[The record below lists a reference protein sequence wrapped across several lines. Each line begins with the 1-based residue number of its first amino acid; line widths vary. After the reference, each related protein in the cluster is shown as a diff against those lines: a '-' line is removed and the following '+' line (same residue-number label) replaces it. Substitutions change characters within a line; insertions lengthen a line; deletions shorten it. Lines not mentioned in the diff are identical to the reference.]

1 LTPHRGHS
9 PPRTELAMPYE
20 SYESSSSKTFP
31 IILAIIV
38 LGGGMIFLISGVLD
52 KGPEVLAATATDP
65 GTSEPEPPKPVM
77 PEVPG
82 GTPEEVVKDGPE
94 EILKTIGV
102 GLNAIDPASLVEQ
115 IGRTL
120 EKGDVAGAAKM
131 IGDKALNP
139 EQLKRLRDMAAE
151 GPLKL
156 KAERPVSEIGEL
168 EINRRARWALNLDD
182 DYGSRI
188 YFDLQRDLKGK
199 WGVDKVM
206 LPPVLAPGEEI
217 PRALLVDAL
226 GITDAFLQAALR
238 QDFETA
244 KSFVDLEQVSDAKIA
259 GLCIIFEEGDY
270 RLRPKKPLRALFHRD
285 TTAAFLANVEV
296 EGGSKAAQFGISVQ
310 RPDAAN
316 AWRVTEINLDTL
328 LADYAD
334 RVAGGDVYYT
344 PLIRNPEGGDT
355 LILYFEFDENELSP
369 RTKRQLEI
377 VALLLQT
384 DQKKVLT
391 LSGHTDA
398 LGSDEYNRTL
408 SKSRAVAVKEFLVS
422 GGVDPAQINTVAL
435 GKSKPRR
442 PNQTDTGED
451 DPAGR
456 RANRRTE
463 IYLDF

>member
-1 LTPHRGHS
+1 MS
-9 PPRTELAMPYE
+9 YEPYE
-20 SYESSSSKTFP
+20 SRSSKAFP
-31 IILAIIV
+31 ILLLIFGL
-38 LGGGMIFLISGVLD
+38 LSGGVIYWMNGRG
-52 KGPEVLAATATDP
+52 E
-65 GTSEPEPPKPVM
+65 KPVVVVEPAPVEPAGVVTPM

-82 GTPEEVVKDGPE
+82 ANPEEVVEEGPA

-102 GLNAIDPASLVEQ
+102 GVTAVDPETLVEQ
-115 IGRTL
+115 IGRSL
-120 EKGDVAGAAKM
+120 EKGDVPGAAKL
-131 IGDKALNP
+131 IGDKALIP
-139 EQLKRLRDMAAE
+139 EQLARLSAMAAE
-151 GPLKL
+151 GAVKL
-156 KAERPVSEIGEL
+156 KEDRPVSEIGEL

-188 YFDLQRDLKGK
+188 YFDLQRNLNGK
-199 WGVDKVM
+199 WAVEKVM
-206 LPPVLAPGEEI
+206 LPPVLEPGATI
-217 PRALLVDAL
+217 PRAVLVDAL
-226 GITDAFLQAALR
+226 GITDAFLQAALT
-238 QDFETA
+238 QDFESA

-270 RLRPKKPLRALFHRD
+270 RMRTQKPLRALFHRD

-296 EGGSKAAQFGISVQ
+296 GDGSQTAQFGISVQ
-310 RPDAAN
+310 RADAQS

-355 LILYFEFDENELSP
+355 LILYFEFDENELTA

-384 DQKKVLT
+384 DEGKTLT
-391 LSGHTDA
+391 ISGHTDA
-398 LGSDEYNRTL
+398 LGSEEYNRGL
-408 SKSRAVAVKEFLVS
+408 SATRAMAVKDFLVS
-422 GGVDPAQINTVAL
+422 GGVAEEQIKTVAL
-435 GKSKPRR
+435 GQSKPRR

-451 DPAGR
+451 NPEGR

>member
-1 LTPHRGHS
+1 MS
-9 PPRTELAMPYE
+9 YEPYE
-20 SYESSSSKTFP
+20 SRSSKAFP
-31 IILAIIV
+31 IILLIFG
-38 LGGGMIFLISGVLD
+38 LLSGGVIYWMNGRA
-52 KGPEVLAATATDP
+52 E
-65 GTSEPEPPKPVM
+65 KPVVAVEPAPVEPAGTVTPM

-82 GTPEEVVKDGPE
+82 SNPEEVVEEGPA
-94 EILKTIGV
+94 EILKTLGV
-102 GLNAIDPASLVEQ
+102 GVTAVDPETLVEQ
-115 IGRTL
+115 IGRSL
-120 EKGDVAGAAKM
+120 EKGDVPGAAKL

-139 EQLKRLRDMAAE
+139 EQLARLSAMAAE
-151 GPLKL
+151 GAVKL
-156 KAERPVSEIGEL
+156 KEDRPVSEIGEL

-188 YFDLQRDLKGK
+188 YFDLQRNLNGK
-199 WGVDKVM
+199 WAVEKVM
-206 LPPVLAPGEEI
+206 LPPVLEPGATI
-217 PRALLVDAL
+217 PRAVLVDAL
-226 GITDAFLQAALR
+226 GITDAFLQAALT
-238 QDFETA
+238 QDFESA

-270 RLRPKKPLRALFHRD
+270 RLRTQKPLRALFHRD

-296 EGGSKAAQFGISVQ
+296 GDGSQTAQFGISVQ
-310 RPDAAN
+310 RADAQS

-355 LILYFEFDENELSP
+355 LILYFEFDENELTA

-384 DQKKVLT
+384 DEGKTLT
-391 LSGHTDA
+391 ISGHTDA
-398 LGSDEYNRTL
+398 LGSEEYNRGL
-408 SKSRAVAVKEFLVS
+408 SATRAMAVKDFLVS
-422 GGVDPAQINTVAL
+422 SGVDEEQIKTVAL
-435 GKSKPRR
+435 GQSKPRR

-451 DPAGR
+451 SPEGR

>member
-1 LTPHRGHS
+1 MS
-9 PPRTELAMPYE
+9 YEPYE
-20 SYESSSSKTFP
+20 SRSSKAFP
-31 IILAIIV
+31 ILLLIFGL
-38 LGGGMIFLISGVLD
+38 LSGGVIYWMNGRA
-52 KGPEVLAATATDP
+52 E
-65 GTSEPEPPKPVM
+65 KPVVAVEPAPVEPAGVVTPM

-82 GTPEEVVKDGPE
+82 ANPEEVVEEGPA

-102 GLNAIDPASLVEQ
+102 GVTAVDPETLVEQ
-115 IGRTL
+115 IGRSL
-120 EKGDVAGAAKM
+120 EKGDVPGAAKL
-131 IGDKALNP
+131 IGDKALIP
-139 EQLKRLRDMAAE
+139 EQLARLSAMAAE
-151 GPLKL
+151 GAVKL
-156 KAERPVSEIGEL
+156 KEDRPVSEIGEL

-188 YFDLQRDLKGK
+188 YFDLQRNLNGK
-199 WGVDKVM
+199 WAVEKVM
-206 LPPVLAPGEEI
+206 LPPVLEPGATI
-217 PRALLVDAL
+217 PRAVLVDAL
-226 GITDAFLQAALR
+226 GITDAFLQAALT
-238 QDFETA
+238 QDFESA

-270 RLRPKKPLRALFHRD
+270 RLRTQKPLRALFHRD

-296 EGGSKAAQFGISVQ
+296 GDGSQTAQFGISVQ
-310 RPDAAN
+310 RADAQS

-355 LILYFEFDENELSP
+355 LILYFEFDENELTA

-384 DQKKVLT
+384 DEGKTLT
-391 LSGHTDA
+391 ISGHTDA
-398 LGSDEYNRTL
+398 LGSEEYNRGL
-408 SKSRAVAVKEFLVS
+408 SATRAMAVKDFLVS
-422 GGVDPAQINTVAL
+422 GGVAEEQIKTVAL
-435 GKSKPRR
+435 GQSKPRR

-451 DPAGR
+451 NPEGR